1 MPHLDLP
8 ADLPASRTSVKS
20 LPHLAGGVV
29 VRETAFAAGF
39 AADVGYFGCDCG
51 KLNDMTA
58 MRNGERTPNEAGQS
72 ALSEAGQSGAKK
84 KLVGLA
90 GRRAG
95 KAAAACLAVAVMAI
109 AGCASGDSPEPPQPS
124 SPPLPTA
131 PPDDLDTPPAP
142 PPIGELLP
150 GLTDEQLP
158 PGPPDISELLP
169 DLEPVPTAAPFPTVE
184 PVPTAGPVPAFE
196 PVPTAA
202 PFPTFDDA
210 SAASVELLTPAVV
223 AVYPHDP
230 EAFTQG
236 LLFEDGRMYESTG
249 LYEASTLREV
259 DYRTGRVLR
268 QIVLAETEVGR
279 DMRFFAEGLAL
290 VDEGEGS
297 SHLVQLTWEDQ
308 MAFAWDTETFHE
320 TAEPVEQYRYKGEGW
335 GLCYDG
341 DRLTMSN
348 GTSVL
353 NFHSPEGFAMGGE
366 SLTVM
371 LEGNPVERLNELEC
385 VGDDIW
391 ANVWLTDQIM
401 RIDART
407 GQVTGVVDASPLTA
421 SLGAG
426 CGNRADSQISAA
438 DATAPASAVVA
449 AIQDAGLPLPCV
461 TDPNAVLNGIAHDET
476 TGRFFLTGK
485 NWPLLFEVRF

>member
-1 MPHLDLP
+1 M
-8 ADLPASRTSVKS
+8 
-20 LPHLAGGVV
+20 
-29 VRETAFAAGF
+29 
-39 AADVGYFGCDCG
+39 
-51 KLNDMTA
+51 
-58 MRNGERTPNEAGQS
+58 
-72 ALSEAGQSGAKK
+72 
-84 KLVGLA
+84 
-90 GRRAG
+90 
-95 KAAAACLAVAVMAI
+95 MAI
-109 AGCASGDSPEPPQPS
+109 AGCATGDSPEPPESSQPS
-124 SPPLPTA
+124 SLPLPTA
-131 PPDDLDTPPAP
+131 PRDDLDAPPAP
-142 PPIGELLP
+142 PPIGDILPELAGEP
-150 GLTDEQLP
+150 LP
-158 PGPPDISELLP
+158 PGPPDISDILP
-169 DLEPVPTAAPFPTVE
+169 DL
-184 PVPTAGPVPAFE
+184 GE

-202 PFPTFDDA
+202 PFPTFAAPFPTFDDT
-210 SAASVELLTPAVV
+210 STVSFEQLMPSVVS
-223 AVYPHDP
+223 VYPHDP

-259 DYRTGRVLR
+259 DYRTGQVLR
-268 QIVLAETEVGR
+268 QIVLADTEVGR
-279 DMRFFAEGLAL
+279 DMQFFAEGLAL
-290 VDEGEGS
+290 VDDGQGS
-297 SHLVQLTWEDQ
+297 SRLVQLTWEDQ

-341 DRLTMSN
+341 DRLAMSN

-353 NFHSPEGFAMGGE
+353 NFHSPEGFAMVGE
-366 SLTVM
+366 SLTVT
-371 LEGNPVERLNELEC
+371 LDGNPVELLNELEC

-391 ANVWLTDQIM
+391 ANVWLTDLIM

-426 CGNRADSQISAA
+426 CGNSA
-438 DATAPASAVVA
+438 DAQVSPADTPAFASPVIA

-461 TDPNAVLNGIAHDET
+461 TDPDAVLNGIAYDET

>member
-1 MPHLDLP
+1 M
-8 ADLPASRTSVKS
+8 
-20 LPHLAGGVV
+20 
-29 VRETAFAAGF
+29 
-39 AADVGYFGCDCG
+39 
-51 KLNDMTA
+51 
-58 MRNGERTPNEAGQS
+58 
-72 ALSEAGQSGAKK
+72 
-84 KLVGLA
+84 
-90 GRRAG
+90 
-95 KAAAACLAVAVMAI
+95 MAI
-109 AGCASGDSPEPPQPS
+109 AGCASGDSPESPESPPS
-124 SPPLPTA
+124 SPLPTA
-131 PPDDLDTPPAP
+131 PPADLDAPPAP
-142 PPIGELLP
+142 PPIDELLP
-150 GLTDEQLP
+150 GLADELLP

-169 DLEPVPTAAPFPTVE
+169 DLEPVPTPAPFPTDE
-184 PVPTAGPVPAFE
+184 PVPTAEPVPTLE

-210 SAASVELLTPAVV
+210 SAASVERLTPSVV
-223 AVYPHDP
+223 AVYPHDT

-268 QIVLAETEVGR
+268 QIVLADTEMGR

-290 VDEGEGS
+290 VDDGQDDS
-297 SHLVQLTWEDQ
+297 RLVQLTWQSQ
-308 MAFAWDTETFHE
+308 MAFAWDIETFHE

-341 DRLTMSN
+341 SRLAMSN

-353 NFHSPEGFAMGGE
+353 NFHSPEGFAMVGE

-371 LEGNPVERLNELEC
+371 LGGNPVEFLNELEC

-391 ANVWLTDQIM
+391 ANVWLTDLIM

-407 GQVTGVVDASPLTA
+407 GQVTGVLDASPLTA

-426 CGNRADSQISAA
+426 CGNSADDQGVAA
-438 DATAPASAVVA
+438 DAAASAVVA

-485 NWPLLFEVRF
+485 NWPLLFEVRLM

>member
-1 MPHLDLP
+1 M
-8 ADLPASRTSVKS
+8 ASQQK
-20 LPHLAGGVV
+20 
-29 VRETAFAAGF
+29 
-39 AADVGYFGCDCG
+39 
-51 KLNDMTA
+51 
-58 MRNGERTPNEAGQS
+58 GERTPSEAGQS
-72 ALSEAGQSGAKK
+72 GASEAGQSGAKK
-84 KLVGLA
+84 KLLGVA
-90 GRRAG
+90 GTRGR
-95 KAAAACLAVAVMAI
+95 KAAAACLAIAVMAI
-109 AGCASGDSPEPPQPS
+109 AGCASGDSPEPPASSQPS
-124 SPPLPTA
+124 APSLPTV
-131 PPDDLDTPPAP
+131 PPDDLDA
-142 PPIGELLP
+142 
-150 GLTDEQLP
+150 P
-158 PGPPDISELLP
+158 PGPPDISEILP
-169 DLEPVPTAAPFPTVE
+169 DLEPIPAAVPFPTAEPVSTAE
-184 PVPTAGPVPAFE
+184 PVPTFE

-210 SAASVELLTPAVV
+210 GTAPVERLMPAVV
-223 AVYPHDP
+223 AVYPHDT

-249 LYEASTLREV
+249 LWEASTLREV
-259 DYRTGRVLR
+259 DYRSGEVLR
-268 QIVLAETEVGR
+268 QIVLADTDVGR

-290 VDEGEGS
+290 VDDWQGS
-297 SHLVQLTWEDQ
+297 SRLVQLTWEDQ

-341 DRLTMSN
+341 SRLAMSN

-353 NFHSPEGFAMGGE
+353 NFHSPEGFAMVGE

-371 LEGNPVERLNELEC
+371 LGDNPVELLNELEC
-385 VGDDIW
+385 VDDDIW
-391 ANVWLTDQIM
+391 ANVWRTDLIM

-426 CGNRADSQISAA
+426 CGNSA
-438 DATAPASAVVA
+438 DAQASDADAAASASDGDASADLSAQVSAITA
-449 AIQDAGLPLPCV
+449 AIQDAGFPLPCV